1 MRDGVAA
8 AVIAVSLLVGA
19 GTVLVALLDRRPLAG
34 LLGGLV
40 AVELAALVQ
49 VLVAV
54 VVTVRGERPAA
65 AATFVGYALASL
77 LVPPIGAVW
86 ALSDR
91 SKWGT
96 AAAGVSSL
104 VLAALTLRL
113 QQVWG

>member
-8 AVIAVSLLVGA
+8 AVIAVSVLVGV
-19 GTVLVALLDRRPLAG
+19 GIVVLALLGRRPLVW

-54 VVTVRGERPAA
+54 VVVLRGERPDAA
-65 AATFVGYALASL
+65 VTFTGYALASL
-77 LVPPIGAVW
+77 LVPPVGAVW

-91 SKWGT
+91 SRWGT
-96 AAAGVSSL
+96 AAAGISCL
-104 VLAALTLRL
+104 VLAAATLRL